1 MFKWN
6 TNNIID
12 ATGGRG
18 INGCNWTHSS
28 NISTDT
34 RSIKK
39 GDLFIAL
46 KVKNFDGHNFLHE
59 AFLKGAAAAIVNE
72 GKYKNFILE
81 IFLLMLKLLQ
91 LQAVSEKPLQRIC
104 CTLFYRNMEC
114 PMQTKVT

>member
-18 INGCNWTHSS
+18 VNGCNWTHSS

-39 GDLFIAL
+39 VIYL
-46 KVKNFDGHNFLHE
+46 LHSRE
-59 AFLKGAAAAIVNE
+59 RILMAI
-72 GKYKNFILE
+72 
-81 IFLLMLKLLQ
+81 IFCMK
-91 LQAVSEKPLQRIC
+91 R
-104 CTLFYRNMEC
+104 F
-114 PMQTKVT
+114 